1 MAFQGTKLNNLIDPQ
16 VIGAFL
22 DVKLIDAI
30 KLSPLVGIDRTLE
43 GRPGSTLT
51 LPKFD
56 YIGSADDVAEGEAMV
71 PVALSETSVTV
82 KVKKAVKAVSISD
95 EAILS
100 GYGDPV
106 NEIGRQLLM
115 AMADKIEKDLFAEMA
130 KATKEVTYTT
140 AFKKDVIVDAQLKF
154 GEDINEQ
161 MYLLINP
168 AEYAVL
174 RKDPDFVQIMNG
186 EKVISGQVG
195 RIYGADIIVANRVP
209 AGQAFLMKQG
219 ALQLIMKRN
228 VMCEADRNILDMT
241 NVFTCNEHFVAYL
254 KYADRIVKI
263 KKQG

>member
-1 MAFQGTKLNNLIDPQ
+1 M
-16 VIGAFL
+16 
-22 DVKLIDAI
+22 
-30 KLSPLVGIDRTLE
+30 E
-43 GRPGSTLT
+43 
-51 LPKFD
+51 
-56 YIGSADDVAEGEAMV
+56 
-71 PVALSETSVTV
+71 
-82 KVKKAVKAVSISD
+82 
-95 EAILS
+95 
-100 GYGDPV
+100 
-106 NEIGRQLLM
+106 
-115 AMADKIEKDLFAEMA
+115 
-130 KATKEVTYTT
+130 KATKEVVYTT
-140 AFKKDVIVDAQLKF
+140 FDKDVIVDAQLKF

-161 MYLLINP
+161 MFLLVNP

>member
-1 MAFQGTKLNNLIDPQ
+1 MAFQGTKLNNLIDPE
-16 VIGAFL
+16 VIGQFL
-22 DVKLIDAI
+22 DVKLINAI
-30 KLSPLVGIDRTLE
+30 KLSPLVGVDRTLE

-51 LPKFD
+51 LPKFA
-56 YIGSADDVAEGEAMV
+56 YIGMAEDVAEGEAMT
-71 PVALSETSVTV
+71 PVALSETSVDV
-82 KVKKAVKAVSISD
+82 KVKKAGKAVSISD

-115 AMADKIEKDLFAEMA
+115 SMADKIEKDLYDEME
-130 KATKEVTYTT
+130 KATKEVVYT
-140 AFKKDVIVDAQLKF
+140 AFDKDVIVDAQLKF

-161 MYLLINP
+161 MFLLVNP

-195 RIYGADIIVANRVP
+195 RIYGADIIVADRVT
-209 AGQAFLMKQG
+209 AGKAYLMKQG

-228 VMCEADRNILDMT
+228 VMCEADRDILNMT
-241 NVFTCNEHFVAYL
+241 NVFTANEHFVAYL
-254 KYADRIVKI
+254 KYADRVVKI
-263 KKQG
+263 HK

>member
-1 MAFQGTKLNNLIDPQ
+1 MAFQGTKLNNLLDPQ

-30 KLSPLVGIDRTLE
+30 KLSPLVGVDRTLE

-82 KVKKAVKAVSISD
+82 KVKKAGKAVSISD

-115 AMADKIEKDLFAEMA
+115 AMAEKIEKDLYAEME
-130 KATKEVTYTT
+130 KATQEVVYTT
-140 AFKKDVIVDAQLKF
+140 FNKDVIVDAQLKF
-154 GEDINEQ
+154 GEDINEP
-161 MYLLINP
+161 MFLLVNS

-174 RKDPDFVQIMNG
+174 RKDKDFVQIMNG
-186 EKVISGQVG
+186 LKIIGLNIFINKKGGDFMYLIETFNKKEDDKLIDIENGG
-195 RIYGADIIVANRVP
+195 IYEA
-209 AGQAFLMKQG
+209 M
-219 ALQLIMKRN
+219 ME
-228 VMCEADRNILDMT
+228 CELAIHNIFESL
-241 NVFTCNEHFVAYL
+241 YL
-254 KYADRIVKI
+254 KN
-263 KKQG
+263 

>member
-82 KVKKAVKAVSISD
+82 KVKKAGKAVSISD

-130 KATKEVTYTT
+130 KATK
-140 AFKKDVIVDAQLKF
+140 
-154 GEDINEQ
+154 
-161 MYLLINP
+161 
-168 AEYAVL
+168 
-174 RKDPDFVQIMNG
+174 
-186 EKVISGQVG
+186 
-195 RIYGADIIVANRVP
+195 
-209 AGQAFLMKQG
+209 
-219 ALQLIMKRN
+219 
-228 VMCEADRNILDMT
+228 
-241 NVFTCNEHFVAYL
+241 
-254 KYADRIVKI
+254 
-263 KKQG
+263 